1 MTRRFTLQQAGM
13 ALVALLLI
21 VAPFLLSG
29 QDYVLRLLTMA
40 ATYAIAVYGF
50 NIILGLTGQLSLAHG
65 GFFGIGIYVVGLLT
79 TKLEWSFWSAFA
91 AAIIVTAVLGFLCGV
106 VALRTKE
113 EYFAIFTMAVGFI
126 IFLVLSRWE
135 SVTNGL
141 NGISGI
147 PFPEGFGIVDFE
159 NPIVMYFL
167 VLLFLAGAAY
177 ITWAIRRSGVGRT
190 LIAIRT
196 SEDLAN
202 SIGVNVGLNKQLAFA
217 ASTTFAGVAGGLF
230 ATVQGFVGPA
240 SSSINLT
247 FELLM
252 FALVGGLGTVM
263 GPIIGSFVVT
273 FLFESLQDFQSFRF
287 IVLGPIIIAL
297 VIFAPRGVIGY
308 LNTFVA
314 RRRRARTRRATTA
327 RPAADEDVPVTTGSA
342 PGSPSDARGA
352 L

>member
-13 ALVALLLI
+13 AAVAVLLI
-21 VAPFLLSG
+21 VAPFLLQG

-79 TKLEWSFWSAFA
+79 TKQDWPFWAAFA
-91 AAIIVTAVLGFLCGV
+91 AAIVTTAVLGFLCGI
-106 VALRTKE
+106 VALRTRE

-126 IFLVLSRWE
+126 IYLVLSRWE
-135 SVTNGL
+135 SVTNGM

-147 PFPEGFGIVDFE
+147 PFPEGFGIIDFE
-159 NPIVMYFL
+159 NPIAMYFL

-177 ITWAIRRSGVGRT
+177 ITYAIRRSGVGRT

-230 ATVQGFVGPA
+230 ATVQGFVGPTSA
-240 SSSINLT
+240 SVNLT

-252 FALVGGLGTVM
+252 FILVGGLGTVM
-263 GPIIGSFVVT
+263 GPIVGSFVVT
-273 FLFESLQDFQSFRF
+273 FLFEALQDFQSYRF
-287 IVLGPIIIAL
+287 IILGPVIIAL
-297 VIFAPRGVIGY
+297 VIFAPRGIVGY
-308 LNTFVA
+308 LNAYIA
-314 RRRRARTRRATTA
+314 RRRRRRM
-327 RPAADEDVPVTTGSA
+327 RKPAAEQ
-342 PGSPSDARGA
+342 SPSDARGA
-352 L
+352 S

>member
-1 MTRRFTLQQAGM
+1 MTRRFTIQQAGM
-13 ALVALLLI
+13 GLIAVLLI
-21 VAPFLLSG
+21 VAPFLLAG

-79 TKLEWSFWSAFA
+79 TKQEWPFWAAFV
-91 AAIIVTAVLGFLCGV
+91 AAIVTTAVLGFLCGI
-106 VALRTKE
+106 VALRTRE

-126 IFLVLSRWE
+126 IYLVLSRWE
-135 SVTNGL
+135 SVTNGM

-147 PFPEGFGIVDFE
+147 PFPEGFGIIDFE
-159 NPIVMYFL
+159 NPIAMYFL

-177 ITWAIRRSGVGRT
+177 ITYAIRRSGVGRT

-230 ATVQGFVGPA
+230 ATVQGFVGPTSA
-240 SSSINLT
+240 SVNLT

-252 FALVGGLGTVM
+252 FILVGGLGTVM
-263 GPIIGSFVVT
+263 GPIVGSFVVT
-273 FLFESLQDFQSFRF
+273 FLFEALQDFQSYRF
-287 IVLGPIIIAL
+287 IILGPVIIAL
-297 VIFAPRGVIGY
+297 VIFAPRGIVGY
-308 LNTFVA
+308 LNAYIA
-314 RRRRARTRRATTA
+314 RRRRRRM
-327 RPAADEDVPVTTGSA
+327 RKLAAAQSSSDE
-342 PGSPSDARGA
+342 RGA
-352 L
+352 S

>member
-1 MTRRFTLQQAGM
+1 MMSKFTIQHLGIAV
-13 ALVALLLI
+13 VALLLV
-21 VAPFLLSG
+21 VAPFALAG

-65 GFFGIGIYVVGLLT
+65 GFFGIGIYMVGLLT
-79 TKLEWSFWSAFA
+79 TKQEWPFWAAFA
-91 AAIIVTAVLGFLCGV
+91 AAIVTTAVLGFLCGV
-106 VALRTKE
+106 VALRTRE

-126 IFLVLSRWE
+126 IYLVLSRWE
-135 SVTNGL
+135 SVTNGM

-167 VLLFLAGAAY
+167 VLLFLAAAAY
-177 ITWAIRRSGVGRT
+177 ITHAIRRSGVGRT

-217 ASTTFAGVAGGLF
+217 ASTTFAGIAGGLF
-230 ATVQGFVGPA
+230 ATVQGFVGPTSA
-240 SSSINLT
+240 SVNLT

-252 FALVGGLGTVM
+252 FILVGGLGTVM
-263 GPIIGSFVVT
+263 GPIVGSFVVT
-273 FLFESLQDFQSFRF
+273 FLFETMQDFQSYRF
-287 IVLGPIIIAL
+287 IVLGPVIIAL
-297 VIFAPRGVIGY
+297 VIFAPRGIVGY
-308 LNTFVA
+308 LNAFVA
-314 RRRRARTRRATTA
+314 RRRRARARRSGT
-327 RPAADEDVPVTTGSA
+327 SA
-342 PGSPSDARGA
+342 PSVQDRGPSPEEPAGSSPSDTRGA
-352 L
+352 S